1 MSSDTTARKGQ
12 KKSSEG
18 PARRPHKANAQSK
31 PSAAILAAKHK
42 ARARQ
47 MAKKQEDTFFIRDD
61 YQAMF
66 DVKEQ
71 FRGPTGV
78 VYDDRMVENR
88 CLWDSNYQECPGRYT
103 KVMERCRELGLL
115 DRCKLIASREAREE
129 EVLSLHK
136 QEHLD
141 KLKATDGCSD
151 IDQLELLSSQYD
163 AIYIHPM
170 TYRLSLLSVGST
182 IQLVDEILKGNVQ
195 NGMAIIR
202 PPGHHAMKS
211 EYCGYCYFNN
221 VALAAEHALN
231 HLGLNRIL
239 IVDWDV
245 HHGQA
250 TQQMFYSDP
259 RVLYFSIHRYEHGTF
274 WPNLRES
281 DFDYTGDGEGKGF
294 NFNIPLN
301 KIGMANAD
309 YLAIFQQVLLPVAT
323 EFQPELI
330 IVSAGYDAAVGCPEG
345 EMEVTPACYAHLLS
359 SLSGLASGKIAVI
372 LEGGYFLKSLAEG
385 AALTLRT
392 LLGDSC
398 PTIESLQPPSQS
410 ITESILNVIYSHRKE
425 WKCFQLQD
433 TYSLK
438 ALQQENRLIDERTQH
453 LPFILYDYKEEK
465 PTVYKTRDCYPVRSE
480 ETIAHYHDF
489 LKNGSNEPIFSNP
502 YPVYFVYDPL
512 MMEHRNM
519 FDSHPERPERISN
532 IYETLKQYNVLER
545 MNHLPSRKATE
556 EELLLVHSSE
566 HVGQMKSVGSIPLP
580 AEANEKEWRELSK
593 EESYKSIYLHP
604 KSYDSAL
611 LAAGSLLQ
619 VVDSVM
625 NGESGSGIAVIRPP
639 GHHAEEFEP
648 CGFCIFNNVSVAAKY
663 AITKYNLTRVLI
675 LDWDIHHGNGT
686 QHIFED
692 DPRCLY
698 VSIHRYDNG
707 NFFPN
712 STDAD
717 ASVVGSGDGRGYN
730 VNVPWNK
737 GGMTGADY
745 VAAFHHIV
753 LPIAYQYNPQLVLVS
768 AGFDAAIADP
778 LGGCKVLPETYAHLT
793 HWLSSLAGGRVI
805 LALEGGYNITSISYA
820 MTACAKSLLGDPLP
834 VLDASNGACRSA
846 ITSIKQV
853 IQIQKEFWS
862 CLAFHKSLPEE
873 NVLEAGCAG
882 QNEVDG
888 KPENSCQEQNETDDM
903 KLVRLSSVKLH
914 EGSCDD
920 LTDRMQ
926 TLTLVTNCGT
936 GDNPMGKEVW
946 PAGGSSSNATP
957 SSSSS
962 TMEESGAAGG
972 ANQTLTDYLS
982 DNLELLLSE
991 QMFAVVPLSSCPH
1004 LPEVRPVPST
1014 GIDIH
1019 APCSDCTSSNENWTC
1034 LICYLVF
1041 CGRFVNGHMVQHGD
1055 DNRHPLCLSFSDLSV
1070 WCYGCEAYVDN
1081 PVLFP
1086 AKNAA
1091 HVSKFGTELTWS
1103 YSSPR
1108 PVN

>member
-1 MSSDTTARKGQ
+1 MNSDSTSRKGQ
-12 KKSSEG
+12 KKPSEG
-18 PARRPHKANAQSK
+18 PSRRPHRSHDQTK
-31 PSAAILAAKHK
+31 PSAAILAAKQK
-42 ARARQ
+42 AKARQ
-47 MAKKQEDTFFIRDD
+47 MAKKQEDTFFIRDV

-71 FRGPTGV
+71 FRGHTGV

-88 CLWDSNYQECPGRYT
+88 CLWDPNYQECPGRYT

-115 DRCKLIASREAREE
+115 DRCKFIPSREAREE
-129 EVLSLHK
+129 EILTLHK

-141 KLKATDGCSD
+141 KLKATEGCSD
-151 IDQLELLSSQYD
+151 IDKLELISSHYD

-182 IQLVDEILKGNVQ
+182 IQLVDEILKGTVQ

-202 PPGHHAMKS
+202 PPGHHAMKN

-221 VALAAEHALN
+221 VALAADHALKN
-231 HLGLNRIL
+231 LGLNRIL

-259 RVLYFSIHRYEHGTF
+259 RVLYFSIHRYEHGSF
-274 WPNLRES
+274 WPYLRES
-281 DFDYTGDGEGKGF
+281 DFDYTGEGEGKGF
-294 NFNIPLN
+294 NFNVPLN
-301 KIGMANAD
+301 KIGMTNAD

-345 EMEVTPACYAHLLS
+345 EMEVTPACYAHLLT
-359 SLSGLASGKIAVI
+359 SLTGLASGKVAVI

-398 PTIESLQPPSQS
+398 PNIESLPPPSQS
-410 ITESILNVIYSHRKE
+410 IQESILNVIYSHRNE
-425 WKCFQLQD
+425 WKCFQLQNA
-433 TYSLK
+433 YSLK
-438 ALQQENRLIDERTQH
+438 DLQQENRIIDERTQH
-453 LPFILYDYKEEK
+453 LPFIVYDYKEEK
-465 PTVYKTRDCYPVRSE
+465 PTVYQTRNCYPVRSD
-480 ETIAHYHDF
+480 ETVAHYDNWLNNLIAGTKLMSPAHR
-489 LKNGSNEPIFSNP
+489 LS
-502 YPVYFVYDPL
+502 FVYDPL

-519 FDSHPERPERISN
+519 FESHPERPERISN
-532 IYETLKQYNVLER
+532 IYETLKQYKALER
-545 MNHLPSRKATE
+545 MNQLESRKATE
-556 EELLLVHSSE
+556 EELLLVHSPE
-566 HVGQMKSVGSIPLP
+566 HVEQMKSVSSIPLP
-580 AEANEKEWRELSK
+580 AGSNEKAWRALSK

-604 KSYDSAL
+604 KSYDAAL

-619 VVDSVM
+619 VVDSVL

-639 GHHAEEFEP
+639 GHHAEKLEP
-648 CGFCIFNNVSVAAKY
+648 CGFCIFNNISVAAKY
-663 AITKYNLTRVLI
+663 AITKHNLTRILI

-698 VSIHRYDNG
+698 VSLHRYDNG
-707 NFFPN
+707 NFFPG

-717 ASVVGSGDGRGYN
+717 SSVVGNGEGRGFN
-730 VNVPWNK
+730 VNIPWNK

-753 LPIAYQYNPQLVLVS
+753 LPIAYQYNPELVLVS
-768 AGFDAAIADP
+768 AGFDAAIGDP

-793 HWLSSLAGGRVI
+793 HWLSPLAGGRVI
-805 LALEGGYNITSISYA
+805 LALEGGYNITSISYS
-820 MTACAKSLLGDPLP
+820 MTACAKALLGDPLP
-834 VLDASNGACRSA
+834 ALEANVVACPSA

-862 CLAFHKSLPEE
+862 ALAFDKSLPEE
-873 NVLEAGCAG
+873 NVLDSGGRTDHQTEADQKA
-882 QNEVDG
+882 
-888 KPENSCQEQNETDDM
+888 EQNETDDM
-903 KLVRLSSVKLH
+903 KLEKLSSGKLN
-914 EGSCDD
+914 EDD
-920 LTDRMQ
+920 LADQ
-926 TLTLVTNCGT
+926 LLTLTLSEPSVTRCGT
-936 GDNPMGKEVW
+936 GDNPGK
-946 PAGGSSSNATP
+946 G
-957 SSSSS
+957 
-962 TMEESGAAGG
+962 
-972 ANQTLTDYLS
+972 
-982 DNLELLLSE
+982 LLLSE
-991 QMFAVVPLSSCPH
+991 QMFAVVPLPSCPH
-1004 LPEVRPVPST
+1004 LPEVRPVPSE
-1014 GIDIH
+1014 GINVN
-1019 APCSDCTSSNENWTC
+1019 AACTDCTSAQENWTC
-1034 LICYLVF
+1034 LICYRVF

-1055 DNRHPLCLSFSDLSV
+1055 DNSHPLCLSFSDLSV

-1091 HVSKFGTELTWS
+1091 HLSKFGSELTWS

-1108 PVN
+1108 PDNQ